1 MIMYKEQVQIVT
13 FWFWEFQTGL
23 AEHHA
28 RRAGENPGTY
38 AQDFTIG
45 HIIRIGVMFL
55 I

>member
-23 AEHHA
+23 AEHCRA
-28 RRAGENPGTY
+28 RENPGTY

-45 HIIRIGVMFL
+45 HIIRIGVLFL